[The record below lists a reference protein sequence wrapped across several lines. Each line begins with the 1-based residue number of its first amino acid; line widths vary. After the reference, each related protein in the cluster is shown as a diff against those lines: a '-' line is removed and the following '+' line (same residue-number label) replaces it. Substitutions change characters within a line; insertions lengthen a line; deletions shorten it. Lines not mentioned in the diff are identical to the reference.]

1 VHGKP
6 LSFRRFNL
14 SFPRISM
21 TNQILA
27 VMCLMYLVLYID
39 RVNIATIAPRMTTD
53 LHLSNT
59 QFGLAVSAF
68 SFPYALFQLF
78 GGWISDRFGARRT
91 LAICGIIVCIA
102 TVSTGF
108 VGGLG
113 SLVAARLV
121 LGLGEGSAFPTA
133 TRAIAVWVPP
143 ARWGLA
149 QGITH
154 GAARLGNA
162 LAPTVVV
169 GLLAYVSWRGSF
181 ITLGMFSLVWIALW
195 LWLYRD
201 DPHQHTGVSPSELE
215 ALRPV
220 GIDGNVN
227 APAVPWLRL
236 AKRMAPV
243 TAVDFCYGWTIWVF
257 LTWLPTFFYKSFHLD
272 LRHSALFSSGVLLGG
287 VAGDAAGGYFSDRL
301 YRRTGSLQV
310 ARRNVIATGML
321 GAFCFLIPVVL
332 THELRPVVICL
343 SLACFFSEMVV
354 GPIWAVPM
362 DIAPR
367 YSGSASGM
375 MNFGFGIAGI
385 LSPVIFGKVLDVTGS
400 WAVPFY
406 GSISL
411 LLLGAGLSFFMRP
424 DRPFEE

>member
-1 VHGKP
+1 V
-6 LSFRRFNL
+6 
-14 SFPRISM
+14 
-21 TNQILA
+21 TNQILG

-39 RVNIATIAPRMTTD
+39 RVNIATVAPRMMSD
-53 LHLSNT
+53 LRLSNT

-68 SFPYALFQLF
+68 SFPYAVFQLF
-78 GGWISDRFGARRT
+78 GGWISDRFGARRA
-91 LAICGIIVCIA
+91 LALCGIVVCLA
-102 TVSTGF
+102 TICTGF

-113 SLVAARLV
+113 SLVAARLA
-121 LGLGEGSAFPTA
+121 LGFGEGSAFPTA

-154 GAARLGNA
+154 GCARLGNA
-162 LAPTVVV
+162 LAPTLVVV
-169 GLLAYVSWRGSF
+169 LLTYVSWRGSF
-181 ITLGMFSLVWIALW
+181 VTLGLFSVVWIALW

-201 DPHQHTGVSPSELE
+201 DPRQRKGMSAEELGS
-215 ALRPV
+215 LRPAA
-220 GIDGNVN
+220 NVN
-227 APAVPWLRL
+227 APSVPWLQL

-257 LTWLPTFFYKSFHLD
+257 LTWLPSFFYKSFHLD
-272 LRHSALFSSGVLLGG
+272 LKHSALFSSGVLLGG
-287 VAGDAAGGYFSDRL
+287 VAGDAAGGFLSDLL
-301 YRRTGSLQV
+301 YWRTNNLQV
-310 ARRNVIATGML
+310 ARRNVIAFGMF
-321 GAFCFLIPVVL
+321 GAFCFLVPVVL
-332 THELRPVVICL
+332 THDLKTVAICL
-343 SLACFFSEMVV
+343 SMACFFSEMVV

-367 YSGSASGM
+367 YAGSASGM

-385 LSPVIFGKVLDVTGS
+385 LSPIVFGKVLDITGS

-411 LLLGAGLSFFMRP
+411 LLLGGGLSFFMRP
-424 DRPFEE
+424 DLPFQESNPESA

>member
-1 VHGKP
+1 
-6 LSFRRFNL
+6 
-14 SFPRISM
+14 M

-39 RVNIATIAPRMTTD
+39 RVNIATVAPRMTAE

-59 QFGLAVSAF
+59 QFGLAISAF

-102 TVSTGF
+102 TVFTGF

-181 ITLGMFSLVWIALW
+181 IILGMFSLIWIALW

-201 DPHQHTGVSPSELE
+201 DPHQHAKMPESEVS

-220 GIDGNVN
+220 GLDGSVN

-287 VAGDAAGGYFSDRL
+287 VAGDAAGGYFSDLL
-301 YRRTGSLQV
+301 YRRTKSLQV
-310 ARRNVIATGML
+310 ARRNVIAIGML

-332 THELRPVVICL
+332 THELRPVAICL

-375 MNFGFGIAGI
+375 MNFGFGVAGI
-385 LSPVIFGKVLDVTGS
+385 LSPVIFGKVLDATGS

-411 LLLGAGLSFFMRP
+411 LLLGAALSFFMRP
-424 DRPFEE
+424 DRPFEEQEVIPKLHSTS